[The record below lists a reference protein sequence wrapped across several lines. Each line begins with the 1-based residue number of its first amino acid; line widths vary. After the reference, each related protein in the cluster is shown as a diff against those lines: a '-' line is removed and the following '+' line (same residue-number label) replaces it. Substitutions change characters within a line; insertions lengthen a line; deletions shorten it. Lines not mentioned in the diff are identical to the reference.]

1 MAAYGLYSHIASN
14 KRRSIVLLVGLF
26 FLIYLMVF
34 AGALLGEGYIRSN
47 VPFDA
52 IIALAWRDLIVALPF
67 ATIGTILWVLVAYKF
82 HQTLIDA
89 ITGGHE
95 VTRQEE
101 PRLYNLLENLCI
113 SRGIPMPRLKVMDS
127 DALNAFATGLN
138 EKQYSITVTT
148 GLIKA
153 LDNEEIEGV
162 LGHELTHIR
171 NGDVQMMV
179 VAVVIAGVVA
189 FFAELFFRMFF
200 NSGRS
205 YSSGSS
211 SSSSSDKKGGGAG
224 AIMLAIALV
233 GLAWLLSIVVRLA
246 LSRSREFLADAG
258 SVELTKN
265 PDAMI
270 SALRKIEGRGELP
283 GATSAVMEMCIDNP
297 REGFADILAT
307 HPSVDRRAEALVKF
321 AGGHDPGPLMPSA
334 DEEEQ
339 GAPQPDGQD
348 QLPPEA
354 GPKQAGPW
362 NMPLPTG
369 TGPMAGPMSGPWG
382 ARQG

>member
-1 MAAYGLYSHIASN
+1 MAAYGLYTHIASN
-14 KRRSIVLLVGLF
+14 KRRSVVLLVGLF
-26 FLIYLMVF
+26 FLIYLLVF
-34 AGALLGEGYIRSN
+34 AGALLAEGFTGAHL
-47 VPFDA
+47 PFDA
-52 IIALAWRDLIVALPF
+52 IVALAWRDFIVALPF
-67 ATIGTILWVLVAYKF
+67 ATIGTALWVLVAYKF
-82 HQTLIDA
+82 HQVLIDA

-95 VTRQEE
+95 VTREQE

-113 SRGIPMPRLKVMDS
+113 SRGIPMPKLKVMES
-127 DALNAFATGLN
+127 SALNAFATGLTQ
-138 EKQYSITVTT
+138 EQYSITVTT
-148 GLIKA
+148 GLLKS
-153 LDNEEIEGV
+153 LDNEELEAV

-171 NGDVQMMV
+171 NGDVRMLV
-179 VAVVIAGVVA
+179 IAVIIAGVVS
-189 FFAELFFRMFF
+189 FFAEFFFRMFF

-205 YSSGSS
+205 YSSSGSS
-211 SSSSSDKKGGGAG
+211 SSSSDRKGGGGG
-224 AIMLAIALV
+224 AIILAVALI

-258 SVELTKN
+258 AVELTKN

-297 REGFADILAT
+297 REGFSDIFAT

-321 AGGHDPGPLMPSA
+321 AGGRDPGPLNPLS
-334 DEEEQ
+334 DTEEEP
-339 GAPQPDGQD
+339 GADQSQIERREGEGTPPDT
-348 QLPPEA
+348 A
-354 GPKQAGPW
+354 PKQGGPW

-369 TGPMAGPMSGPWG
+369 ATAGPWG